1 MLVMS
6 NATVSDT
13 IRLLDDMLHEVLYL
27 SHLLLIQNTILSLCH
42 VYNNFFSSKEVETEQ
57 YFTLFLPA
65 LKDRGYDG
73 FFSPKSRAK
82 IMSEQER
89 KHVDGCA
96 IFFKTEK

>member
-1 MLVMS
+1 
-6 NATVSDT
+6 
-13 IRLLDDMLHEVLYL
+13 
-27 SHLLLIQNTILSLCH
+27 
-42 VYNNFFSSKEVETEQ
+42 VETEQ

>member
-1 MLVMS
+1 MLVIM
-6 NATVSDT
+6 
-13 IRLLDDMLHEVLYL
+13 YL
-27 SHLLLIQNTILSLCH
+27 PSQ
-42 VYNNFFSSKEVETEQ
+42 EVETEQ

-65 LKDRGYDG
+65 LKERGYDG

-96 IFFKTEK
+96 IFFKTEKWVTETKHNFFNYHTFEIVFGLTLK